1 MLERPHMLILADD
14 LSGAADCGVASAQA
28 GLETLVLLDADAAA
42 EGVAALAVDLDSR
55 SLDAAAAGAA
65 VRRVAERRLRP
76 GSVLYEKI
84 DSTLRGNPGAEIAA
98 ARTALAA
105 CLPAHHGTLAVVAP
119 AFPAT
124 GRTVRDGRVLVRGVP
139 LAQTEI
145 WRRERGGADPHLAA
159 ALEAAGLHT
168 RAAPLETVRGGAL
181 AAAMQRARAEGA
193 GAIVCDAETE
203 ADLAAIAAAGT
214 AIGSGIGSGIVWAGS
229 AGLARHLAARVA
241 SVAGPA
247 DRTTTPAR
255 RRSGP
260 VLAVIGSMSTL
271 ARTQCEALADQ
282 ARRVAV
288 TPDALL
294 AGPATPGWVAA
305 EAALDDAIEA
315 ASAVI
320 LTIEAQAGGDLL
332 PTRSVSAALARLA
345 APRLDRVGAL
355 IASGGDTARA
365 VLTMAGVAGLRLLGE
380 IEPGVPLGVAAGLP
394 GTPLPVVT
402 KAGAFGDERTLIRC
416 VEALRALPEVRDATT
431 DDAGRQENE
440 ACAQR
445 RR

>member
-55 SLDAAAAGAA
+55 SLDGAAAGAA

-145 WRRERGGADPHLAA
+145 WRREPGGADPHLAA
-159 ALEAAGLHT
+159 ALEAAGLPT

-203 ADLAAIAAAGT
+203 TDLAAIAAAGT
-214 AIGSGIGSGIVWAGS
+214 ALGPGIAWAGS
-229 AGLARHLAARVA
+229 AGLARYLAALVA
-241 SVAGPA
+241 SGAGPA
-247 DRTTTPAR
+247 GRTTLPPAR
-255 RRSGP
+255 RRGGP

-271 ARTQCEALADQ
+271 ARTQCQALADQ

-294 AGPATPGWVAA
+294 AGPATPSWVAA
-305 EAALDDAIEA
+305 EAALHDAIDA
-315 ASAVI
+315 VPAVI
-320 LTIEAQAGGDLL
+320 LTVEAQAGGEPL

-345 APRLDRVGAL
+345 APRLERVGAL

-380 IEPGVPLGVAAGLP
+380 IEPGVPLSVAAGLP
-394 GTPLPVVT
+394 GAPLPVVT

-431 DDAGRQENE
+431 DAAGRQENE